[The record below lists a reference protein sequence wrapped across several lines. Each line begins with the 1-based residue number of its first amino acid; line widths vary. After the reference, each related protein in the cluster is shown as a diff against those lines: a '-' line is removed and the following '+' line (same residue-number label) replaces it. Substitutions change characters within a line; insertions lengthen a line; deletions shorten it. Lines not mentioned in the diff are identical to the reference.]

1 MAVHIFRVGL
11 AGSSLFRSLQY
22 RRMVSYI
29 TYRSAA
35 VSPGGGGRI
44 PGASAAPGGRTTAP
58 RRCEIGRAHV

>member
-22 RRMVSYI
+22 RRMLSYI

-35 VSPGGGGRI
+35 VSLQQKKKK
-44 PGASAAPGGRTTAP
+44 TTDLYEKVAL
-58 RRCEIGRAHV
+58 